1 MLREVAAKFG
11 WPKFGHSAEV
21 RSLLYHCGL
30 REGLRSDAPS
40 DKIRNMILMR
50 AGVVFEPLMWEVP
63 DDFGTYEHFLR
74 VLDKLDMSSSPGYPY
89 MRRSPTNAVLFRVD
103 EDGNKSPECV
113 NYIWEIVRSRMTEM
127 SEADPIRLFVKQE
140 PHKIQKLEQGR
151 YRLISS
157 VSVVDQII
165 DHMLYD
171 EMNELMVNNW
181 LHTPVKIGWSPLNGG
196 WKAFPPGKRFAIDK
210 SSWDWTVQMWI
221 LEMCLEV
228 RIHLCRTK
236 GILFDQWLRVAKYR
250 LIQLYRSPLFVT
262 SGGLLLRQL
271 QEGVQKSGCVN
282 TLADNSIAQ
291 WILHCRVCIE
301 HDLDPADVDLW
312 TMGDDTSQTSVEP
325 GYLDWLGEYCLVKEC
340 QKAREF
346 CGMRFNGTN
355 VEPLYKGKHAF
366 NLLHLNPLYES
377 DVANSYTLLYHRSSY
392 RDWMRSLF
400 GAMSLKIFPLWYCD
414 AIYDGYE

>member
-1 MLREVAAKFG
+1 M
-11 WPKFGHSAEV
+11 
-21 RSLLYHCGL
+21 LYHCGL
-30 REGLRSDAPS
+30 REGLRKDPPS
-40 DKIRNMILMR
+40 DKIRNMVLLR
-50 AGVVFEPLMWEVP
+50 AESVFDPLYWEIP
-63 DDFGTYEHFLR
+63 ADFCSYSHYLR

-89 MRRSPTNAVLFRVD
+89 MRRSPTNAILFRVD
-103 EDGNKSPECV
+103 ENGVKSEESV
-113 NYIWEIVRSRMTEM
+113 NYVWQVVRQRLDGFT
-127 SEADPIRLFVKQE
+127 EADPIRLFVKQE
-140 PHKIQKLEQGR
+140 PHKLIKIEQGR

-165 DHMLYD
+165 DHMLFD
-171 EMNELMVNNW
+171 EMNDKIVKSW
-181 LHTPVKIGWSPLNGG
+181 LENPIKIGWSSLNGG

-221 LEMCLEV
+221 LELCLAI
-228 RIHLCRTK
+228 RLRLCKTT
-236 GILFDQWLRVAKYR
+236 GPLLDNWVAIAKYR
-250 LIQLYRSPLFVT
+250 YMQLYGNPLFIT

-301 HDLDPADVDLW
+301 RNVEPNDFDLW
-312 TMGDDTSQTSVEP
+312 AMGDDTSQSLVEP
-325 GYLDWLGEYCLVKEC
+325 GYLDWLGEFCIVKEC
-340 QKAREF
+340 QQAREF
-346 CGMRFNGTN
+346 CGMRFNGIN

-366 NLLHLNPLYES
+366 NLLHLNPAYEA
-377 DVANSYTLLYHRSSY
+377 DVANSYTLLYHRSCH

-400 GAMSLKIFPLWYCD
+400 ESMGLKIFPLWYCD